1 MHVIGGIGQR
11 GYMPDSGAG
20 TWTFLSNHGHVL
32 LCLAMQPGIRVRDV
46 ADRVGIT
53 ERAVLRI
60 LAELE
65 AGGYVERQH
74 AGRRT
79 SYRVDLD
86 RPMRHPVETTRPVR
100 NLVEARADVWR

>member
-1 MHVIGGIGQR
+1 
-11 GYMPDSGAG
+11 MPGSRPE

-65 AGGYVERQH
+65 AGGYVERQR

-79 SYRVDLD
+79 IYRVDLD
-86 RPMRHPVETTRPVR
+86 RPMRHPVESTRPVR
-100 NLVEARADVWR
+100 DLLEALADAWR